1 MRPPII
7 PSGTAVIATSA
18 TIDSFIP
25 DFALNRL
32 SPNQIA
38 TAIPVMMQSA

>member
-1 MRPPII
+1 MPT
-7 PSGTAVIATSA
+7 GTAVIATSETTDLPLTA
-18 TIDSFIP
+18 
-25 DFALNRL
+25 FAQNLL

>member
-7 PSGTAVIATSA
+7 PAGAAVIATSA
-18 TIDSFIP
+18 TTDSP
-25 DFALNRL
+25 WAVFALKRL

-38 TAIPVMMQSA
+38 TAIPVIMQSA